1 MALLGEEIPAV
12 YSDKERLVTAMPA
25 EELMAFAPSATKESS
40 VQYFSWYSS
49 EGLKA
54 VVDVD
59 VVLVGSV
66 VKKNVVAAF
75 DHDDN
80 NYKAA
85 GFVPGASEVFQSP
98 FGEIEFARVVQ
109 IQIRND

>member
-1 MALLGEEIPAV
+1 MLGEEIPAV

-59 VVLVGSV
+59 VVVEAV
-66 VKKNVVAAF
+66 VDVVV
-75 DHDDN
+75 D
-80 NYKAA
+80 
-85 GFVPGASEVFQSP
+85 VVSEEDEEVS
-98 FGEIEFARVVQ
+98 IIVVVMEEELSC
-109 IQIRND
+109 